1 MSLNEEASALRR
13 VPPFQPLSANRL
25 KLLAFASEVVS
36 YPAGTTIIRQDQH
49 GEIAF
54 VLLEGMVR
62 VEVAKDQA
70 IAFEGALEPYAF
82 FGEIAVVRNSPRA
95 ATITSVSDVSL
106 LKISKIALHHLMDIE
121 PELAERIDQHI
132 ESRGYHL

>member
-36 YPAGTTIIRQDQH
+36 YPAGTTIVRQDQH

-54 VLLEGMVR
+54 VLLEGFVR
-62 VEVAKDQA
+62 VEVVKDQKT
-70 IAFEGALEPYAF
+70 IFEGDLEPYTF

-95 ATITSVSDVSL
+95 ATVTAISDVSL
-106 LKISKIALHHLMDIE
+106 LKISKVALHHLMEIE
-121 PELAERIDQHI
+121 PELAERIDRHI